1 MQDIINTAINTE
13 WLMIVLRSLLIL
25 VIVKAVNKFI
35 SKGFNKTLLPN
46 SLYIKFIKNILRAI
60 VWIIGISSIA
70 SQFPAFSKMA
80 NTVLAG
86 SGIVAVIVGM
96 AAQDSFSNIFNGLM
110 ISLFKPFD
118 IGDRIKIS
126 GDDTAGFV
134 EDITLRH
141 TIIKTYTNVRIIV
154 PNSIMGAA
162 KIENS
167 TFTKGASYP
176 VEVDIAYESADK
188 VERAMEIMENIVMNH
203 PKFFDSRDDKAKE
216 LNTKPVTTL
225 VTELGD
231 SGIHLKVLMWTEQ
244 FGDNAKACSDCR
256 IEILKQFEKEGI
268 EVTYNK
274 LAVINY
280 Q

>member
-1 MQDIINTAINTE
+1 M
-13 WLMIVLRSLLIL
+13 
-25 VIVKAVNKFI
+25 
-35 SKGFNKTLLPN
+35 
-46 SLYIKFIKNILRAI
+46 KFIKNILKAI

-86 SGIVAVIVGM
+86 SGILAVVIGM
-96 AAQDSFSNIFNGLM
+96 AAQDSFANIFSGLM

-141 TIIKTYTNVRIIV
+141 TIIKTYTNVRIII
-154 PNSIMGAA
+154 PNSIMGEA

-188 VERAMEIMENIVMNH
+188 VERAIEIMEEIVMNH
-203 PKFFDSRDDKAKE
+203 PKFFDSRDDKAKAA
-216 LNTKPVTTL
+216 NVKPVTTL

-231 SGIHLKVLMWTEQ
+231 SGIHLKVLMWTEE

-256 IEILKQFEKEGI
+256 IEILKRFEQEGI
-268 EVTYNK
+268 EITYNK
-274 LAVINY
+274 LAVIDY
-280 Q
+280 KG

>member
-1 MQDIINTAINTE
+1 MK
-13 WLMIVLRSLLIL
+13 S
-25 VIVKAVNKFI
+25 VNKFI
-35 SKGFNKTLLPN
+35 TRTFNKSLVPN

-86 SGIVAVIVGM
+86 SGIVAVVLGM
-96 AAQDSFSNIFNGLM
+96 AAQDSFANIFNGLM

-141 TIIKTYTNVRIIV
+141 TIIRTYTNVRIIV
-154 PNSIMGAA
+154 PNSIMGSV

-167 TFTKGASYP
+167 TYTDGASYP

-188 VERAMEIMENIVMNH
+188 IERAMEIMEDIVINH
-203 PKFFDSRDDKAKE
+203 PKFYDARSEKAKE
-216 LNTKPVTTL
+216 SNTKPVTTL

-244 FGDNAKACSDCR
+244 FNDNAKACSDCR
-256 IEILKQFEKEGI
+256 IKILREFEKEGI
-268 EVTYNK
+268 EITYNK
-274 LAVINY
+274 LAVIKY
-280 Q
+280 EPTVDLTK